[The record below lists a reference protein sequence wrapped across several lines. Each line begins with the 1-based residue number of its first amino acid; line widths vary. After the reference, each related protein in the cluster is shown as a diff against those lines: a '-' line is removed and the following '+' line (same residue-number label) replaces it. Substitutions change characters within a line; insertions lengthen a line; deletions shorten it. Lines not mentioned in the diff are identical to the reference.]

1 MIAKQLTKL
10 FTRVGLP
17 REILTDQG
25 SNFLSQLLAEL
36 YRLLHIKAVRTGPY
50 HVQTNGL
57 VERFHKTLKDMLK
70 KTACEEG
77 KDWDRFIPY
86 LFAYREVPQE
96 STRFSP
102 FELLYGR
109 DVRGPLDVL
118 KESWVTDVKGDGNV
132 LSYVLLMRE
141 SLTR

>member
-17 REILTDQG
+17 KEILTDQG
-25 SNFLSQLLAEL
+25 SNFQSQLLVEL

-86 LFAYREVPQE
+86 LLFAY
-96 STRFSP
+96 
-102 FELLYGR
+102 
-109 DVRGPLDVL
+109 
-118 KESWVTDVKGDGNV
+118 
-132 LSYVLLMRE
+132 
-141 SLTR
+141 